1 MKKFKGWQLV
11 GATMAMQA
19 AASGSVFVSFSVV
32 ASQIQTV
39 FEPSRTLLMMA
50 MTMVLVGSGILS
62 PILGQAMERVSIRKL
77 MVAGAACLGAGF
89 IALSFAASM
98 QQVLAVYL
106 VILSIATVLCGP
118 IASSAL
124 LARWFNKRRGLA
136 MSISA
141 AGAALGGLIMPPL
154 LQHLFDLYSWSG
166 ALRLF
171 GAGLIVFL
179 VPLLATLIIDRP
191 EDVAQYPDDDETSS
205 KVQAQ
210 QPAQNALTLYLRDT
224 NFWVLGVILGI
235 LFASTMGITSNLI
248 QVAGEQ
254 GISPS
259 QGAFLLSVFSSTNFI
274 GKLLGGAV
282 ADKFNPKR
290 VLSGMILVLSIGV
303 VVLSQSELYPSFL
316 FASAVLGISQG
327 AIVPLWSFMMATL
340 YGAERVGSSMGA
352 MSTLLTPFNFIAP
365 PLFGFVFD
373 QTGSY
378 AHAFMGCVGFLIGA
392 LLLLTLLKMPQHG
405 NGIGF
410 ANKAL
415 TE

>member
-1 MKKFKGWQLV
+1 
-11 GATMAMQA
+11 MAMQA

-77 MVAGAACLGAGF
+77 MVAGALCLGAGF

-98 QQVLAVYL
+98 QQILAVYL
-106 VILSIATVLCGP
+106 LILSIATVLCGP

-154 LQHLFDLYSWSG
+154 LQYLFDSYSWLG

-171 GAGLIVFL
+171 GAGLIIFL
-179 VPLLATLIIDRP
+179 VPLLAKLIVDRP
-191 EDVAQYPDDDETSS
+191 GDIAQHPDGDETGSIF
-205 KVQAQ
+205 QAQ
-210 QPAQNALTLYLRDT
+210 QATQTPLILYLRDT

-235 LFASTMGITSNLI
+235 LFASTMGITSNLM

-274 GKLLGGAV
+274 GKLLGGAI
-282 ADKFNPKR
+282 ADKFNPKL
-290 VLSGMILVLSIGV
+290 VLSGIILVFGIAV
-303 VVLSQSELYPSFL
+303 VVLSQSELYPLFL
-316 FASAVLGISQG
+316 LASAVLGISQG
-327 AIVPLWSFMMATL
+327 AIVPLWSFTMATL

-378 AHAFMGCVGFLIGA
+378 AHAFTGTAILVAGA
-392 LLLLTLLKMPQHG
+392 LSLVSLIRLPSITKV
-405 NGIGF
+405 
-410 ANKAL
+410 ANAL
-415 TE
+415 

>member
-1 MKKFKGWQLV
+1 
-11 GATMAMQA
+11 MAMQA

-77 MVAGAACLGAGF
+77 MVAGALCLGAGF

-98 QQVLAVYL
+98 QQILAVYL
-106 VILSIATVLCGP
+106 LILSIATVLCGP

-154 LQHLFDLYSWSG
+154 LQYLFDSYSWSG

-171 GAGLIVFL
+171 GAGLIIFL
-179 VPLLATLIIDRP
+179 VPLLAKLIVDRP
-191 EDVAQYPDDDETSS
+191 GDIAQHPDGDETGSIF
-205 KVQAQ
+205 QAQ
-210 QPAQNALTLYLRDT
+210 QATQTPLILYLRDT

-235 LFASTMGITSNLI
+235 LFASTMGITSNLM

-274 GKLLGGAV
+274 GKLLGGAI
-282 ADKFNPKR
+282 ADKFNPKL
-290 VLSGMILVLSIGV
+290 VLSGIILVFGIAV
-303 VVLSQSELYPSFL
+303 VVLSQSELYPLFFL
-316 FASAVLGISQG
+316 ASAVLGISQG
-327 AIVPLWSFMMATL
+327 AIVPLWSFTMATL

-378 AHAFMGCVGFLIGA
+378 AHAFTGTAILVAGA
-392 LLLLTLLKMPQHG
+392 LSLVSLIRLPSITKV
-405 NGIGF
+405 
-410 ANKAL
+410 ANAL
-415 TE
+415 

>member
-1 MKKFKGWQLV
+1 
-11 GATMAMQA
+11 
-19 AASGSVFVSFSVV
+19 
-32 ASQIQTV
+32 
-39 FEPSRTLLMMA
+39 
-50 MTMVLVGSGILS
+50 
-62 PILGQAMERVSIRKL
+62 
-77 MVAGAACLGAGF
+77 MVAGALCLGGGF

-98 QQVLAVYL
+98 QHILAVYL

-141 AGAALGGLIMPPL
+141 AGAALGGLVMPPL
-154 LQHLFDLYSWSG
+154 LQYLFDLYSWSG

-171 GAGLIVFL
+171 GAGLIVL
-179 VPLLATLIIDRP
+179 LIPLLATLITDRP
-191 EDVAQYPDDDETSS
+191 EDIAQYPDDDEINA
-205 KVQAQ
+205 KVQTERSTQ
-210 QPAQNALTLYLRDT
+210 ITLTFYLKDT

-254 GISPS
+254 GISPN

-274 GKLLGGAV
+274 GKLLEGAI
-282 ADKFNPKR
+282 ADKFNPKL
-290 VLSGMILVLSIGV
+290 VLSGIILLFSIGV
-303 VVLSQSELYPSFL
+303 VVLSQSELYPLFL
-316 FASAVLGISQG
+316 LASAVLGISQG
-327 AIVPLWSFMMATL
+327 AIVPLWSFMMAML

-352 MSTLLTPFNFIAP
+352 MSTLLTPFNFVAP

-378 AHAFMGCVGFLIGA
+378 NHAFMGCVGLLIGA

-410 ANKAL
+410 ADEPP

>member
-77 MVAGAACLGAGF
+77 MIAGALCLGGGF
-89 IALSFAASM
+89 ITLSFAASM
-98 QQVLAVYL
+98 QHILAVYL

-136 MSISA
+136 ISISA

-154 LQHLFDLYSWSG
+154 LQYLFDLYSWSG

-171 GAGLIVFL
+171 GAGLIVL
-179 VPLLATLIIDRP
+179 LIPLLATLIIDRP
-191 EDVAQYPDDDETSS
+191 GDIGQYPDNDEVNS
-205 KVQAQ
+205 KVQAK
-210 QPAQNALTLYLRDT
+210 QPTHTTLTFYLRDA

-274 GKLLGGAV
+274 GKLLGGAI

-290 VLSGMILVLSIGV
+290 VLCGIILVFSLGV
-303 VVLSQSELYPSFL
+303 VALSQSELYPL
-316 FASAVLGISQG
+316 FVLASVVLGLSQG
-327 AIVPLWSFMMATL
+327 AIVPLWSFMMAML

-392 LLLLTLLKMPQHG
+392 LILLTLLKMPQQG
-405 NGIGF
+405 NVIGF
-410 ANKAL
+410 ADEPPA
-415 TE
+415 E

>member
-1 MKKFKGWQLV
+1 
-11 GATMAMQA
+11 
-19 AASGSVFVSFSVV
+19 
-32 ASQIQTV
+32 
-39 FEPSRTLLMMA
+39 MMA

-77 MVAGAACLGAGF
+77 MVAGALCLGAGF

-98 QQVLAVYL
+98 QQILAVYL
-106 VILSIATVLCGP
+106 LILSIATVLCGP

-154 LQHLFDLYSWSG
+154 LQYLFDSYSWLG

-171 GAGLIVFL
+171 GAGLIIFL
-179 VPLLATLIIDRP
+179 VPLLAKLIVDRP
-191 EDVAQYPDDDETSS
+191 GDIAQHPDGDETGSIF
-205 KVQAQ
+205 QAQ
-210 QPAQNALTLYLRDT
+210 QATQTPLILYLRDT

-235 LFASTMGITSNLI
+235 LFASTMGITSNLM

-274 GKLLGGAV
+274 GKLLGGAI
-282 ADKFNPKR
+282 ADKFNPKL
-290 VLSGMILVLSIGV
+290 VLSGIILVFGIAV
-303 VVLSQSELYPSFL
+303 VVLSQSELYPLFL
-316 FASAVLGISQG
+316 LASAVLGISQG
-327 AIVPLWSFMMATL
+327 AIVPLWSFTMATL

-378 AHAFMGCVGFLIGA
+378 AHAFTGTAILVAGA
-392 LLLLTLLKMPQHG
+392 LSLVSLIRLPSITKV
-405 NGIGF
+405 
-410 ANKAL
+410 ANAL
-415 TE
+415 